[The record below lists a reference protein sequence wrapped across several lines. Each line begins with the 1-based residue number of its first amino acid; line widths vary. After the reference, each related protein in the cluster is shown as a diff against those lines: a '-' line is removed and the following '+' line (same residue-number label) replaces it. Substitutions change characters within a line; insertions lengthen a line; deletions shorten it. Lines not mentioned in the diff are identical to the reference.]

1 MKWKEKMEK
10 KDLPKIVE
18 VPEKW
23 KKRYGEGKM
32 VIPAPKEVMKIM
44 EKIQKEK
51 L

>member
-23 KKRYGEGKM
+23 KKRY
-32 VIPAPKEVMKIM
+32 V
-44 EKIQKEK
+44 KEK
-51 L
+51 WLFQLQKKS